1 MVGIKHNAWH
11 RGGKTCARDF
21 LKPAHFNNDQQD
33 AQQDKFTN
41 KKANVLKS

>member
-1 MVGIKHNAWH
+1 MLGT
-11 RGGKTCARDF
+11 GEARPVLETF